1 MVNSMLKGLR
11 PSHPGRILRRDVVP
25 SLGKPISTIAL
36 EIGMSRQQL
45 HNILAERKPVTVQT
59 ALRLGR
65 YLGNG
70 PELWIGL
77 QNRFDLAK
85 VSEAMAVALSA
96 IVPAHVADQAA

>member
-1 MVNSMLKGLR
+1 MANSMLTGLR

-25 SLGKPISTIAL
+25 ALGRPVSTMAR
-36 EIGMSRQQL
+36 EIGISRQQL
-45 HNILAERKPVTVQT
+45 HDILAERKPITVQT

-77 QNRFDLAK
+77 QNRFDLANAA
-85 VSEAMAVALSA
+85 EAMAPALAS
-96 IVPAHVADQAA
+96 IVPAEVLDQAA

>member
-1 MVNSMLKGLR
+1 MVDSVLAGPR

-25 SLGKPISTIAL
+25 ALGKPVSTMAR
-36 EIGMSRQQL
+36 EIGISRQQL
-45 HNILAERKPVTVQT
+45 HDILAERKPITVQT

-77 QNRFDLAK
+77 QNRFDLANAA
-85 VSEAMAVALSA
+85 EAMAPALAS
-96 IVPAHVADQAA
+96 IVPAEVLDQAA